1 MTDDSASKDKQA
13 NINPAQLPIPE
24 ELPVLPLNDF
34 VFFPGM
40 GFPLQVSNEHSRQ
53 LIDDALLH
61 DRLIA
66 VVSHK
71 KISKEKPSEELS
83 KHLYSIGVVCYI
95 HKLIKSPEGYY
106 QVVMSAVKKISI
118 LEYTAREPYLR
129 AKVKVIEMEVMQDK
143 EVEAHVLNLRTQFK
157 KLVTLSQLP
166 PELYMTVMAVT
177 DPYHIAYLITSQLNL
192 ALEEEQAILEIDTLK
207 TMMRKVAEELTKRLE
222 TVEMSNQIQKTVK
235 EDMDEK
241 QREFFLH
248 QQLKAI
254 RKELG
259 EDDEHADINDLKLRV
274 AEAELGEEPRKAA
287 EKELGRLAKIPPSS
301 PEYTVAR
308 TYLEWILDLPWETA
322 TTDSLDI
329 DEAQRILDKDHYGL
343 EKVKKRIIE
352 FLAVRKLKQDMH
364 GPILCFVGPP
374 GVGKTSLGQSIARS
388 LGRKFIRISLG
399 GVRDEAEVRGHRRT
413 YIGALPGRI
422 IQSLRKA
429 GSNNPLFMLDEIDKL
444 GMDFRG
450 DPSSALLEVLDP
462 EQNFSFADHYLDIPF
477 DLSKIMFITTANILD
492 TIPGPLRD
500 RMEVLELPG
509 YTEDEK
515 VMIAKE
521 HLIEKQLEAHGLTG
535 DDLELT
541 DDAIHNIIRSY
552 TREAGVRNIERKVA
566 AICRGVAK
574 DIVSGKTGKTV
585 VDSKDLQKYLGPIRF
600 FPEIMAR
607 TWGPGLAT
615 GLAWTPVG
623 GDILFI
629 ESAKMPGKG
638 GLTLTGKLGDVM
650 KESAT
655 AAMTYLRSKAS
666 QFAIA
671 DSVFAET
678 DTHIHVPE
686 GAIPKDGPSAG
697 VAMLV
702 SLASLYAGRPVR
714 KDIAMTG
721 EITLRGDVLPVGGI
735 KEKVIAAVRA
745 GITDIILPHLNEKDV
760 AELPENVKKGI
771 TFHLAQGIEE
781 ALDVALE
788 KDQNS

>member
-1 MTDDSASKDKQA
+1 MTADTASTDKKT
-13 NINPAQLPIPE
+13 NINPAELPIPA

-53 LIDDALLH
+53 LIDDALLQ

-66 VVSHK
+66 VVSQK
-71 KISKEKPSEELS
+71 KVLEKKPAAEPSDQLF
-83 KHLYSIGVVCYI
+83 SIGVVCYV
-95 HKLIKSPEGYY
+95 HKLIKSEENFY
-106 QVVMSAVKKISI
+106 QVVMSAVKKIKI
-118 LEYTAREPYLR
+118 LEFTAREPYLKAR
-129 AKVKVIEMEVMQDK
+129 IEVVEMKLLEDK
-143 EVEAHVLNLRTQFK
+143 EVEALILNLRNQFK

-166 PELYMTVMAVT
+166 PELYMTVMAIT
-177 DPYHIAYLITSQLNL
+177 DPFHIAYLIASQLNL
-192 ALEEEQAILEIDTLK
+192 TVDQEQAILEIEELK
-207 TMMRKVAEELTKRLE
+207 PMMRKVTEELAKRLE
-222 TVEMSNQIQKTVK
+222 TVEMSNQIQKAVK

-241 QREFFLH
+241 QREFFLR
-248 QQLKAI
+248 QQMKAI

-259 EDDEHADINDLKLRV
+259 EDDEHADINDLKERV
-274 AEAELGEEPRKAA
+274 AKAKLGEEPRKAA
-287 EKELGRLAKIPPSS
+287 EKELERLSRIPPSS
-301 PEYTVAR
+301 PEYTVSR
-308 TYLEWILDLPWETA
+308 TYLEWILDLPWEIS
-322 TTDSLDI
+322 TTDSLDVQK
-329 DEAQRILDKDHYGL
+329 AQDILDHDHYGL
-343 EKVKKRIIE
+343 EKVKKRIVE
-352 FLAVRKLKQDMH
+352 FLAVRKLKNDMH

-388 LGRKFIRISLG
+388 MGRKFIRISLG
-399 GVRDEAEVRGHRRT
+399 GVRDEAEIRGHRRT

-462 EQNFSFADHYLDIPF
+462 EQNFSFADHYLEIPF

-500 RMEVLELPG
+500 RMELIELPG

-515 VMIAKE
+515 LMIAKE
-521 HLIEKQLEAHGLTG
+521 HLVEKQLEAHGLTP

-541 DDAIHNIIRSY
+541 DDAIRTVIRSY
-552 TREAGVRNIERKVA
+552 TRESGVRNLERELAGV
-566 AICRGVAK
+566 CRGVAK
-574 DIVSGKTGKTV
+574 EIVSGRTGKTI
-585 VDSKDLQKYLGPIRF
+585 VDSKDLQQYLGPIRF
-600 FPEIMAR
+600 FPEILAR

-629 ESAKMPGKG
+629 EAAKMPGRG
-638 GLTLTGKLGDVM
+638 GLTLTGKLGEVM

-655 AAMTYLRSKAS
+655 AAMTYLRSKS
-666 QFAIA
+666 NTFNIA
-671 DSVFAET
+671 DSVFSET

-686 GAIPKDGPSAG
+686 GAIAKDGPSAG
-697 VAMLV
+697 VAMVV
-702 SLASLYAGRPVR
+702 SLASLFTARPVR
-714 KDIAMTG
+714 KDVAMTG

-745 GITDIILPHLNEKDV
+745 GITDIILPHLNEKDII
-760 AELPENVKKGI
+760 ELPENVKEGI
-771 TFHLAQGIEE
+771 KFHLVQGIDE
-781 ALDVALE
+781 ALEIALE
-788 KDQNS
+788 KH